1 MWVEKLDNG
10 KYKYIER
17 YEDYLTGKMRRVSV
31 TLEKNTASA
40 RKQAQTAL
48 AAKIEKALARD
59 VIVKKDITLR
69 ELVTEYRKSQK
80 LVVKESTYSRNYH
93 ACNTL
98 MKMLGEN
105 VLVDRLTARY
115 VRDSFLSSGKEN
127 GTLNEHL
134 TRFKALIRWGYKNDL
149 LKDISYLDK
158 IERFKDIPHKEK
170 IQDKFLEASELKCL
184 IENMAVEKWRN
195 LTEFLSLSG
204 LRFGEAA
211 ALEISDIDLKNRMI
225 KVSKNYDMIN
235 NVTTSPKTG
244 SSSREVYIQDEFLE
258 LCKRLRYDALC
269 QRMVNGCNLLFQD
282 NGRHVAYYSYNAY
295 LKENAIKY
303 IGRAITPHTLRH
315 THASLL
321 MEQGISIEIISR
333 RLGHEN
339 SEITREIYLHVT
351 KKLKEKENQQLA
363 RIRIL

>member
-1 MWVEKLDNG
+1 MWVEKLNNG

-59 VIVKKDITLR
+59 VTVKKDITLR

-127 GTLNEHL
+127 STLNEHL

-149 LKDISYLDK
+149 LRDISYLDK
-158 IERFKDIPHKEK
+158 IERFKDVPHKEK
-170 IQDKFLEASELKCL
+170 IQDKFLESSELKYL
-184 IENMAVEKWRN
+184 IENMAVEKWRD
-195 LTEFLSLSG
+195 LTEFLALSG

-211 ALEISDIDLKNRMI
+211 ALEISDIDLKNRVI
-225 KVSKNYDMIN
+225 KITKNYDMIN
-235 NVTTSPKTG
+235 NVTTTPKTG
-244 SSSREVYIQDEFLE
+244 SSTRDVYMQDELRE

-269 QRMVNGCNLLFQD
+269 QRMVNGCSLLFQD
-282 NGRHVAYYSYNAY
+282 NGKHIAYYSYNAY

-321 MEQGISIEIISR
+321 MEQGISIDVISR

>member
-31 TLEKNTASA
+31 TLEKNTAAA

-59 VIVKKDITLR
+59 VTVKKDITLR

-184 IENMAVEKWRN
+184 IENMAVEKWRD
-195 LTEFLSLSG
+195 LTEFLALSG

-211 ALEISDIDLKNRMI
+211 ALEISDIDLKNRVI
-225 KVSKNYDMIN
+225 RITKNYDMIN

-244 SSSREVYIQDEFLE
+244 SSTRDVYMQDELRE

-269 QRMVNGCNLLFQD
+269 QRMVNGCSLLFQD
-282 NGRHVAYYSYNAY
+282 NGKHIAYYSYNAY

-321 MEQGISIEIISR
+321 MEQGISIDVISR

-351 KKLKEKENQQLA
+351 NKLKEKENQQLA
-363 RIRIL
+363 GIRIL

>member
-31 TLEKNTASA
+31 TLDKNTAAA
-40 RKQAQTAL
+40 RKQAQAAL
-48 AAKIEKALARD
+48 TAKIEKALARD
-59 VIVKKDITLR
+59 VTVKKDITLR

-244 SSSREVYIQDEFLE
+244 SSSRDVYMQDELLE

-321 MEQGISIEIISR
+321 MEQGISIDVISR

>member
-40 RKQAQTAL
+40 RKQAQAAL
-48 AAKIEKALARD
+48 TAKIEQALTKD
-59 VIVKKDITLR
+59 VTVKKDITLR

-80 LVVKESTYSRNYH
+80 LTVKESTYSRNYH

-127 GTLNEHL
+127 STLNEHL

-149 LKDISYLDK
+149 LRDISYLDK
-158 IERFKDIPHKEK
+158 IERFKDVPHKQK

-184 IENMAVEKWRN
+184 IENMAVEKWRD
-195 LTEFLSLSG
+195 LTEFLALSG

-211 ALEISDIDLKNRMI
+211 ALEISDIDLKNRVI
-225 KVSKNYDMIN
+225 RITKNYDMIN

-244 SSSREVYIQDEFLE
+244 SSARDVYMQDELRE

-282 NGRHVAYYSYNAY
+282 TGKHIAYYSYNAY

-321 MEQGISIEIISR
+321 MEQGISIDIISR

>member
-1 MWVEKLDNG
+1 MWVEKLDSG

-17 YEDYLTGKMRRVSV
+17 YEDYLTGEMRRVSV

-59 VIVKKDITLR
+59 VTVKKDITLR

-321 MEQGISIEIISR
+321 MEQGISIDIISR

>member
-321 MEQGISIEIISR
+321 MEQGISIDVISR

>member
-48 AAKIEKALARD
+48 AAKIEKVLARD

-321 MEQGISIEIISR
+321 MEQGISIDIISR

>member
-10 KYKYIER
+10 KYKFVER

-40 RKQAQTAL
+40 RKQAQAAL
-48 AAKIEKALARD
+48 TAKIEQALTKD
-59 VIVKKDITLR
+59 VTVKKDITLR

-80 LVVKESTYSRNYH
+80 LTVKESTYSRNYH

-149 LKDISYLDK
+149 LRDISYLDK
-158 IERFKDIPHKEK
+158 IEHFKDVPHREK
-170 IQDKFLEASELKCL
+170 IQDKFLEASELKL
-184 IENMAVEKWRN
+184 LMENMAIDKWRD
-195 LTEFLSLSG
+195 LTAFLSLSG

-225 KVSKNYDMIN
+225 KVTKNYDMIN
-235 NVTTSPKTG
+235 HVTTLPKTG

-282 NGRHVAYYSYNAY
+282 NGKHIAYYSYNAY
-295 LKENAIKY
+295 LKGNAIKY

-321 MEQGISIEIISR
+321 MEQGVSIDIISR

-351 KKLKEKENQQLA
+351 KKLREKENQQLA
-363 RIRIL
+363 GIKIL

>member
-31 TLEKNTASA
+31 TLDKNTAAA
-40 RKQAQTAL
+40 RKQAQAAL
-48 AAKIEKALARD
+48 TAKIEQALTKD
-59 VIVKKDITLR
+59 VTVKKDITLC

-80 LVVKESTYSRNYH
+80 LTVKESTYSRNYH

-127 GTLNEHL
+127 STLNEHL

-149 LKDISYLDK
+149 LRDISYLDK
-158 IERFKDIPHKEK
+158 IERFKDVPHKEK

-184 IENMAVEKWRN
+184 IENMTVEKWRN

-321 MEQGISIEIISR
+321 MEQGISIDVISR

>member
-1 MWVEKLDNG
+1 MWVEKLDSG

-40 RKQAQTAL
+40 RKQAQAAL
-48 AAKIEKALARD
+48 TAKIEKALARD
-59 VIVKKDITLR
+59 VTVKKDITLR

-184 IENMAVEKWRN
+184 IENMTVEKWRN

-321 MEQGISIEIISR
+321 MEQGISIDIISR

>member
-48 AAKIEKALARD
+48 AAKIEKVLARD

-195 LTEFLSLSG
+195 LTKFLSLSG

-321 MEQGISIEIISR
+321 MEQGISIDIISR